1 MRFRVHFPTLFLATS
16 LTLAAWFVSAA
27 HAATG
32 WTLIGW
38 NNLGMHCTD
47 ADFSVF
53 SLLPPFSTI
62 QAQLIDPQGHLVTD
76 PAGLTVTY
84 EAVADPDGSINT
96 SSQGKLNFWEH
107 AQDLFGLSQ
116 PLPVDAGLAGSNMPG
131 PSNQPQPMA
140 FDAQSSWFIAEGIP
154 LTPYDDAGHKNYYPL
169 MRLVARDGSEVLATT
184 DIVLPV
190 SDEMD
195 CSSCHA
201 SNSSGAARPAQGWV
215 NDPDA
220 QRDMRLNILRL
231 HDERE
236 SSRPSF
242 QDALVTAG
250 YNPAGLYATAATDG
264 TAILCARCHASEALP
279 GSGIAGI
286 SPLTQAIHRRMANVV
301 DPVTGL
307 TLDSTGNRSA
317 CYRCHPGSVTRCLRG
332 AMGNAVAAD
341 GTLAMQCQSCHGSM
355 SEVASVDRTGWL
367 DEPACQNCHTGT
379 AVLNNGE
386 IRYTSAF
393 EPSGD
398 RRAAVDQT
406 FATNADKPAP
416 GYSLYRFSTG
426 HGGLQCEACHGSTH
440 AEFPSSHRNDN
451 LQSIALQGH
460 VGMLIE
466 CTGCHASDPDTIDG
480 GPHGVHP
487 VGQVWVERHGEAV
500 GEGQTAACRACHG
513 ADYRGT
519 VLSRA
524 QADRTLSSENFGTKH
539 LWRGFQVSCYTCHL
553 GPNDSNPN
561 PNQPPSASDAAI
573 TTVVGAPAATVLVA
587 TDPNADTLQL
597 RIVSQPSHGTVSLDG
612 ANATYFPE
620 AGFVGEDQFTF
631 AAWDG
636 STDSNLAAVAV
647 QVNDATPTPT
657 PTPTRTITA
666 KLGTEPCVGDCN
678 NDSTVTIDE
687 LVLGVDIT
695 LGRQPLTACAG
706 FDVSGD
712 KTVTVDELARAVNS
726 ALSGCVAVGTPTP
739 TPTFNPNAT
748 FANIQTMIFDTTC
761 RDANCHT
768 GPFPQN
774 NLSLDPGVA
783 YDQLVNKAPVNFF
796 AAQDGLLRVDPGH
809 PDNSL
814 LLIKLTTAPPQ
825 YGAPMPSGKPPL
837 SAEQIQLIRAWITQG
852 ALP

>member
-1 MRFRVHFPTLFLATS
+1 MRFRAHCPTLSAAVALL
-16 LTLAAWFVSAA
+16 LTAWFASAA
-27 HAATG
+27 QAATG
-32 WTLIGW
+32 WTLVGW

-47 ADFSVF
+47 ADFSIF
-53 SLLPPFSTI
+53 SLLPPFNTI

-76 PAGLTVTY
+76 PAGITVTY
-84 EAVADPDGSINT
+84 EAVADPDGSINA

-107 AQDLFGLSQ
+107 AQALFDLSQ
-116 PLPVDAGLAGSNMPG
+116 PLPPDAGLAGNNMPG
-131 PSNQPQPMA
+131 PVNQPQPMS
-140 FDAQSSWFIAEGIP
+140 FDPQSSWFAADGIP
-154 LTPYDDAGHKNYYPL
+154 ITPYDDSGHKNYYPL
-169 MRLVARDGSEVLATT
+169 MRLVARNGSQVLTTT

-215 NDPDA
+215 NDPDP

-250 YNPAGLYATAATDG
+250 YNAAGLYATAATDG

-286 SPLTQAIHRRMANVV
+286 SPLTQAIHRKMANVV
-301 DPVTGL
+301 DPATGL
-307 TLDSTGNRSA
+307 TLDSTANRSA

-355 SEVASVDRTGWL
+355 TDVASADRTGWL

-379 AVLNNGE
+379 AILNNGE

-393 EPSGD
+393 ELSGN
-398 RRAAVDQT
+398 RRVAADQT
-406 FATNADKPAP
+406 FATNVDTPAP
-416 GYSLYRFSTG
+416 GYSLYRFSTD
-426 HGGLQCEACHGSTH
+426 HGGLACEACHGSTH
-440 AEFPSSHRNDN
+440 AEFPSSHDNDN
-451 LQSIALQGH
+451 LQSIAIQGH
-460 VGMLIE
+460 IGMLIE
-466 CTGCHASDPDTIDG
+466 CTACHASDPITIDR
-480 GPHGVHP
+480 GPHGMHP
-487 VGQVWVERHGEAV
+487 VGQAWVQRHGEAV

-524 QADRTLSSENFGTKH
+524 QADRTLSLEDFGIKH

-553 GPNDSNPN
+553 GPNDGNPN
-561 PNQPPSASDAAI
+561 PNQPATAENTSL
-573 TTVVGAPAATVLVA
+573 TTVVGAPATTALGA
-587 TDPNADTLQL
+587 TDPNGDTLRL

-612 ANATYFPE
+612 IDATYFPE
-620 AGFVGEDQFTF
+620 AGFIGEDQFTF

-636 STDSNLAAVAV
+636 STDSNLASVAV

-657 PTPTRTITA
+657 PTPTHTLTA
-666 KLGTEPCVGDCN
+666 KPGTEPCVGDCN
-678 NDSTVTIDE
+678 NDGTVSIDE
-687 LVLGVDIT
+687 LVMGVDIT
-695 LGRQPLTACAG
+695 LDQQPLTACGG

-712 KTVTVDELARAVNS
+712 QRVTVDELARGVNS
-726 ALSGCVAVGTPTP
+726 ALSGCVRAGTPTP

-761 RDANCHT
+761 RDVNCHT
-768 GPFPQN
+768 GAFPAN
-774 NLSLDPGVA
+774 NLSLDPAVA
-783 YDQLVNKAPVNFF
+783 YDQLVNVTPVNFP

-809 PDNSL
+809 PDKSL
-814 LLIKLTTAPPQ
+814 LFIKVDGPPPQ

-837 SAEQIQLIRAWITQG
+837 SADQIQLIRDWIAQG